1 MVATYKQMLS
11 ESEQGDFS
19 NSTRCS
25 TQTSFQI
32 GSKLSWFLLEMASMP
47 PIENTAVSF
56 LWIMQGR
63 KPHGFEV
70 KAWPSL
76 ERWRLSGMASW
87 ITETDKKRRK
97 DTVKSEVVHPLSYI
111 QIQNQKTT
119 MRMFPPTRGLLS
131 RQRGTN
137 LILSDHNRPWSFQ
150 HLSVFTPSLIMS

>member
-1 MVATYKQMLS
+1 MVATYKQINKVISVIPQDALHP
-11 ESEQGDFS
+11 DLIS
-19 NSTRCS
+19 NRV
-25 TQTSFQI
+25 
-32 GSKLSWFLLEMASMP
+32 KVSWFLLEMASMPP

-87 ITETDKKRRK
+87 ITETDKKGRK
-97 DTVKSEVVHPLSYI
+97 DTVKSEVAHPLSYI

-137 LILSDHNRPWSFQ
+137 LILSDHNRPCCFQ